1 MCHHD
6 EGTVLVGGFAAAAVQ
21 VWVKHG
27 PDPPSQLDFVS
38 PLARIWERPRSE
50 VAMRSSLALGFRID
64 RLECLEI

>member
-27 PDPPSQLDFVS
+27 PDPPLPTGFCIPPGPDMGAA
-38 PLARIWERPRSE
+38 PLGGGDAFLPGSRFPH
-50 VAMRSSLALGFRID
+50 
-64 RLECLEI
+64 